1 MKSIVAILIFVL
13 CSCGENIV
21 VNMKINVGEK
31 MGDFENISVQ
41 TISSNIEYIPLETSD
56 SSLIG
61 AMPNICVLN
70 DAILVSSANQC
81 LKLFDR
87 LTGRFI
93 RDIGHVGVDPEG
105 YAKDSWGI
113 VNYWVDYTH
122 NLIYVLGWNNDLV
135 IFDLLGN
142 CKDRL
147 QIYDDTRY
155 NLSQSYLFR
164 DSGRIWGH
172 NKLYISNLCS
182 SLFFVEQNTK
192 SINDIIG
199 LSILPLPMDEIQSI
213 PNLLGNYVSY
223 GGNLTMASFT
233 DDRKFYTSI
242 DSPSLWKNGDKI
254 CLKQAFNDT
263 IYTLCDDRIYPY
275 LIFEL
280 GDWKWNYKDRLEVP
294 GCERKISIDYV
305 LENEKYIYF
314 HFHTGL
320 YLNNRQSYCGLY
332 QKESNRVTLMRGDRI
347 FDVINNQDIQLRT
360 ITSDGCFVALLQP
373 NELCDELKDKY
384 NCKEDDN
391 PIIVILRK

>member
-155 NLSQSYLFR
+155 NLSQSYLFI

-213 PNLLGNYVSY
+213 SNLLGNYVSY
-223 GGNLTMASFT
+223 GGKSN
-233 DDRKFYTSI
+233 
-242 DSPSLWKNGDKI
+242 NG
-254 CLKQAFNDT
+254 L
-263 IYTLCDDRIYPY
+263 IYR
-275 LIFEL
+275 
-280 GDWKWNYKDRLEVP
+280 
-294 GCERKISIDYV
+294 
-305 LENEKYIYF
+305 
-314 HFHTGL
+314 
-320 YLNNRQSYCGLY
+320 
-332 QKESNRVTLMRGDRI
+332 
-347 FDVINNQDIQLRT
+347 
-360 ITSDGCFVALLQP
+360 
-373 NELCDELKDKY
+373 
-384 NCKEDDN
+384 
-391 PIIVILRK
+391 